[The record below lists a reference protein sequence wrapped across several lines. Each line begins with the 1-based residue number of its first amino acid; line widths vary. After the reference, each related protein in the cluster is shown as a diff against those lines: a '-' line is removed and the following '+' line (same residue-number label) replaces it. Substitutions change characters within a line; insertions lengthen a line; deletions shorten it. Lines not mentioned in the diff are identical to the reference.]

1 MVRLEK
7 ITYERMFNTRMLGRA
22 RVISSPRKWHA
33 VNPPEQ
39 MTRMFLLTQSI
50 PTNGSILLSEES

>member
-1 MVRLEK
+1 
-7 ITYERMFNTRMLGRA
+7 MFNTRMLGRA

-39 MTRMFLLTQSI
+39 MARISALIQSI
-50 PTNGSILLSEES
+50 PTTGPIPSLEESLAR